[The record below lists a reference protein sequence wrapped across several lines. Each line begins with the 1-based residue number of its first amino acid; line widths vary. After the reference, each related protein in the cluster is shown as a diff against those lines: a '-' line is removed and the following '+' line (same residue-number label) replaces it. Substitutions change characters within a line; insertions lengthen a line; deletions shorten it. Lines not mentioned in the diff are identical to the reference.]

1 MPKINFVTSD
11 KELIDMAYGDSIYAW
26 LLLHSHYDP
35 EENHNYIYK
44 RDFSFTEIAR
54 DIHKTRQTVSKRFE
68 ALLALS
74 KDKDHVRSGRRD
86 LIYYDESNQVYILP
100 CFRDFQSLD
109 SDTVLNLFWMI
120 GQKKDRE
127 ELIKLY
133 AWLKKKYFKNEK
145 DISYTEIIEAFG
157 HSATNEQ
164 TYNRI
169 KDLLTTLQGA
179 GLIKFRTDLDNFRK
193 KNGKFAKTLFVYQ
206 VNDRA
211 SQEWIDKKQ
220 E

>member
-1 MPKINFVTSD
+1 MSKINFVTSD
-11 KELIDMAYGDSIYAW
+11 KELIDMAYSDSIYAW

-54 DIHKTRQTVSKRFE
+54 DIHKNRHTVGKRFE

-164 TYNRI
+164 MYNRI

-179 GLIKFRTDLDNFRK
+179 GLVKFRTDLDNFRK

>member
-68 ALLALS
+68 ALLTLS

-100 CFRDFQSLD
+100 CFRDF
-109 SDTVLNLFWMI
+109 
-120 GQKKDRE
+120 
-127 ELIKLY
+127 
-133 AWLKKKYFKNEK
+133 
-145 DISYTEIIEAFG
+145 
-157 HSATNEQ
+157 
-164 TYNRI
+164 
-169 KDLLTTLQGA
+169 
-179 GLIKFRTDLDNFRK
+179 
-193 KNGKFAKTLFVYQ
+193 
-206 VNDRA
+206 
-211 SQEWIDKKQ
+211 
-220 E
+220 

>member
-1 MPKINFVTSD
+1 MSKINFVTSD
-11 KELIDMAYGDSIYAW
+11 KELIDMAYSDSIYAW

-54 DIHKTRQTVSKRFE
+54 DIHKNRHTVSKRFE

-74 KDKDHVRSGRRD
+74 NNKDHVRSGRRD

-133 AWLKKKYFKNEK
+133 AWLKKKYFKKEK

-179 GLIKFRTDLDNFRK
+179 GLVKFRTDLDNFRK

-206 VNDRA
+206 VNDKA